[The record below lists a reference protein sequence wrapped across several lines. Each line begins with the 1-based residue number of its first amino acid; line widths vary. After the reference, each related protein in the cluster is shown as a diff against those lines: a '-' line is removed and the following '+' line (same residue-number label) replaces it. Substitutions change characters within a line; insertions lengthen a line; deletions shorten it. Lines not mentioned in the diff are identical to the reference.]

1 MNLNDLKKEI
11 PYKWKPGRMNNK
23 TGVRSP
29 DMAYIDARDVMD
41 LLDEVVGAAH
51 WQKDYKVLGN
61 KMYCGIGIEI
71 PTPMDETGKV
81 TWQWV
86 WKWDMGVE
94 SDFEAEKGEASD
106 AFKRAGVCWGIGRFL
121 YDIKTKPA
129 AKPTAPAAPVRPTV
143 RPNPTRTTDPTTLF
157 NGQVPNASE
166 VVAKST
172 PTPTKP
178 RVEIKYECSV
188 EGCKETV
195 SEGIKEYALKNY
207 GKCLCMKHQLAE
219 GAKS

>member
-23 TGVRSP
+23 TGTKSP

-51 WQKDYKVLGN
+51 WQKDYKMLGN

-81 TWQWV
+81 TWEWV
-86 WKWDMGVE
+86 WKWDCGVE

-106 AFKRAGVCWGIGRFL
+106 SFKRAAVNWGVGRFL
-121 YDIKTKPA
+121 YDLKPTQPRPAAAPARPVTKPIQPVTPP
-129 AKPTAPAAPVRPTV
+129 AK
-143 RPNPTRTTDPTTLF
+143 
-157 NGQVPNASE
+157 GQQPLVDE
-166 VVAKST
+166 KFQ
-172 PTPTKP
+172 
-178 RVEIKYECSV
+178 CSV
-188 EGCKETV
+188 EGCTETV
-195 SEGIKEYALKNY
+195 TAKIRDYSMKNH
-207 GKCLCMKHQLAE
+207 GKVLCMKHQL
-219 GAKS
+219 GANK